1 MDAWLESLANVIQ
14 NHGWV
19 AFPACFLAGVISSAS
34 PCVLA
39 MIPLV
44 IGYVSGYS
52 EGSPKKAIQYSLVF
66 TLGLT
71 ITFTILGVIAGAL
84 GQAVRRCRRFLEIRP
99 AAGGYHPGAVPAR
112 RIQVQRRHITAFH
125 AEAQGI
131 AGSVP
136 HGALLWHRRLSV
148 CHAGAGG
155 HIDLCRHPEEN
166 LAYSG
171 GLLLCYA
178 LGHWILVLGAGI
190 SAGFAQK
197 VLASKG
203 IANFSNYSKKVGGV
217 LLIGVGVYLIIC
229 SVLKE
234 RALKAYGRHKN
245 GS

>member
-84 GQAVRRCRRFLEIRP
+84 GRLFGDVGGFWKYVMPPVAIILGLFLLGVFNFNVGVSQRFMP
-99 AAGGYHPGAVPAR
+99 K
-112 RIQVQRRHITAFH
+112 QK
-125 AEAQGI
+125 
-131 AGSVP
+131 
-136 HGALLWHRRLSV
+136 ALL
-148 CHAGAGG
+148 GAFLMGLFFG
-155 HIDLCRHPEEN
+155 IVASPCATPVLAVILTFAATREN
-166 LAYSG
+166 IAYSG

-178 LGHWILVLGAGI
+178 VGHWILVLGAGI

-197 VLASKG
+197 VLASRG

-217 LLIGVGVYLIIC
+217 LLIGVGVYLII
-229 SVLKE
+229 SLF
-234 RALKAYGRHKN
+234 
-245 GS
+245 

>member
-1 MDAWLESLANVIQ
+1 VNAWLESLSNVVQ

-19 AFPACFLAGVISSAS
+19 AFPACFLAGIISSAS

-84 GQAVRRCRRFLEIRP
+84 GRLFGDVGGFWKYVLPPVAIILGLFLLGVFKFNIGISQRFMPKRK
-99 AAGGYHPGAVPAR
+99 
-112 RIQVQRRHITAFH
+112 
-125 AEAQGI
+125 
-131 AGSVP
+131 
-136 HGALLWHRRLSV
+136 ALL
-148 CHAGAGG
+148 GAFLMGLFFG
-155 HIDLCRHPEEN
+155 IVATPCATPVLAVVLTVAAAQKRI
-166 LAYSG
+166 AYSG
-171 GLLLCYA
+171 ALLLCYA

-197 VLASKG
+197 VLSSRG
-203 IANFSNYSKKVGGV
+203 MANFSDYSKKIAGV
-217 LLIGVGVYLIIC
+217 ILIGAGIYLFIY
-229 SVLKE
+229 LF
-234 RALKAYGRHKN
+234 
-245 GS
+245 

>member
-1 MDAWLESLANVIQ
+1 MDAWLESLGNIVQ

-71 ITFTILGVIAGAL
+71 ITFTILGIIAGAL
-84 GQAVRRCRRFLEIRP
+84 GRLFGDVGGFWKYVMPPVAIILGLLLLGVFKFNIGVSQRFMP
-99 AAGGYHPGAVPAR
+99 K
-112 RIQVQRRHITAFH
+112 QK
-125 AEAQGI
+125 
-131 AGSVP
+131 
-136 HGALLWHRRLSV
+136 ALL
-148 CHAGAGG
+148 GAFLMGLFFG
-155 HIDLCRHPEEN
+155 IVASPCATPVLAVILTFAATREN
-166 LAYSG
+166 IAYSG

-178 LGHWILVLGAGI
+178 VGHWILVLGAGI

-197 VLASKG
+197 VLASRG

-217 LLIGVGVYLIIC
+217 LLIGVGVYLIVC
-229 SVLKE
+229 LF
-234 RALKAYGRHKN
+234 
-245 GS
+245 